1 MSTLAHPS
9 IAQPG
14 GIADAVP
21 AVAPST
27 PSAPP
32 PIAQA
37 ELAQLLGAFND
48 VTARLTATHEALRAR
63 VEQLQAELREANA
76 AVERSRHLA
85 MVGELAAGIAHEV
98 RNPLGSIGLYARML
112 QEDLADRPAQQQT
125 ARKIA
130 GAVERLNAVVGDV
143 LAFARPIILKAEDL
157 DAHDLLAGALEAAR
171 ADGPEWQG
179 LRIVLPA
186 EARRPPRAASV
197 RADANLMHQA
207 LVNIIRNAAQAMAGR
222 DAPRELHLS
231 CARRR
236 VRTGEGA
243 ARPMMA
249 LCVRDTGPGIP
260 DDVLPRLFQPFFTTR
275 AAGTG
280 LGLAIVHRI
289 LDAHGGRVVIA
300 NHAHGG
306 AQVEL
311 LLPA

>member
-1 MSTLAHPS
+1 MTLA
-9 IAQPG
+9 AL
-14 GIADAVP
+14 P
-21 AVAPST
+21 ANPPET
-27 PSAPP
+27 PSPA

-157 DAHDLLAGALEAAR
+157 DAHELLAGALDAAR
-171 ADGPEWQG
+171 ADGPEWDG
-179 LRIVLPA
+179 LRILTPA
-186 EARRPPRAASV
+186 EARRGARPPTV

-207 LVNIIRNAAQAMAGR
+207 LVNIMRNAAQAMAGQR
-222 DAPRELHLS
+222 TARELHLT
-231 CARRR
+231 CVRRR

-243 ARPMMA
+243 AQPMTA

-289 LDAHGGRVVIA
+289 LDAHGGRIA
-300 NHAHGG
+300 ITNHPQGG

-311 LLPA
+311 LLPQER